1 MGKVAKKVAWMA
13 RATTTVVGLAIMLAL
28 VLGVA
33 TTALAGT
40 GVGARFQLGQTNTV
54 NAITK
59 LVGSVAG
66 PSLQIDN
73 NSTNAAATALDLQV
87 EPGKAPMKVNSA
99 TQVANLNADKVDGK
113 SATEIGVNGREL
125 VSNSSLS
132 NSNSPKGVGVACPPG
147 KVVVGAGYDIG
158 GGKVGTQPNEET
170 DVVIDQIFLNV
181 PTQVFLDAY
190 EEEPTNSSWQ
200 VSATAI
206 CATAP

>member
-1 MGKVAKKVAWMA
+1 
-13 RATTTVVGLAIMLAL
+13 
-28 VLGVA
+28 
-33 TTALAGT
+33 
-40 GVGARFQLGQTNTV
+40 
-54 NAITK
+54 
-59 LVGSVAG
+59 
-66 PSLQIDN
+66 
-73 NSTNAAATALDLQV
+73 
-87 EPGKAPMKVNSA
+87 MKVNSDA
-99 TQVANLNADKVDGK
+99 QVANLNADKVDGK

-181 PTQVFLDAY
+181 STQVFLDAY
-190 EEEPTNSSWQ
+190 EEQPT
-200 VSATAI
+200 SANWSVTAQAI

>member
-1 MGKVAKKVAWMA
+1 
-13 RATTTVVGLAIMLAL
+13 
-28 VLGVA
+28 
-33 TTALAGT
+33 
-40 GVGARFQLGQTNTV
+40 
-54 NAITK
+54 
-59 LVGSVAG
+59 
-66 PSLQIDN
+66 
-73 NSTNAAATALDLQV
+73 
-87 EPGKAPMKVNSA
+87 MKVNSDA
-99 TQVANLNADKVDGK
+99 QVANLNSDKVDGK

-125 VSNSSLS
+125 VSNSSLN